1 MIDAQ
6 CAESVWDK
14 AATAFSRTPRT
25 NTRSS
30 RLQFSLSEGARSRN
44 TLLAALPDQ
53 DFAALRPALE
63 PVVMRRR
70 QVLHERNAP
79 VAYVYFI
86 ERGTAALL
94 CRVAGRESV
103 EVGALGRGDLVGLSV
118 VLGTV
123 RAPHRCVVQVPG
135 EALRIAT
142 EDLCRAM
149 VSRPALRLILLAHVQ
164 ATLVESAQLMLCN
177 THHSLDERL
186 ARSLLRALD
195 DLDGD
200 EIPLTHRALS
210 QSLSVRRAG
219 VTTALGEMEAAG
231 LIQRGRGRLTVLDRD
246 GLERVACE
254 CHRTI
259 RAERRRLVCETVVY
273 QDGTLC
279 VGAGSSASSPRTTA
293 LRPGTARRPVM

>member
-6 CAESVWDK
+6 CAESAWDK
-14 AATAFSRTPRT
+14 AATAVSRMPRT
-25 NTRSS
+25 NTRLP
-30 RLQFSLSEGARSRN
+30 RLPAGLSGGVKFRN
-44 TLLAALPDQ
+44 TLLAALTDQ

-63 PVVMRRR
+63 PLVLRRR

-86 ERGTAALL
+86 ERGTASLL

-103 EVGALGRGDLVGLSV
+103 EVGALGRGDLVGVSA
-118 VLGTV
+118 VLGTA

-135 EALRIAT
+135 EALRIRT
-142 EDLCRAM
+142 EDLRRAM
-149 VSRPALRLILLAHVQ
+149 ITRPALRSLLLAHVQ
-164 ATLVESAQLMLCN
+164 ARLIETAQLMLCN

-219 VTTALGEMEAAG
+219 VTTALGEMEMAG
-231 LIQRGRGRLTVLDRD
+231 LVRRGRGRLKVLDRG
-246 GLERVACE
+246 GLEQAACE
-254 CHRTI
+254 CHRI
-259 RAERRRLVCETVVY
+259 VRAERRRLVCETVVD
-273 QDGTLC
+273 QDGT
-279 VGAGSSASSPRTTA
+279 
-293 LRPGTARRPVM
+293 